1 MSPRR
6 IPRATPATLPGKGDG
21 VGRLDGRVAI
31 VTGSNRGIG
40 RAIAGG
46 FAAEGATV
54 VINGRDPGRTETA
67 AREIVDAGGRAIA
80 VLGDVRDRGAARH
93 LIDETVARLGTVD
106 ILVNNAGVGMVAP
119 SEALTEAQWRLVQS
133 TNVDGAFYC
142 SQAAARVMLERRRG
156 VILNIESLLSFTAFP
171 SRLAYAAAK
180 GGLRHMTMTLG
191 VEWADRGV
199 RVVGMAPGM
208 IRTELQ
214 DELVRQGKLDR
225 GRVIERTPMKRMGE
239 VEDLIGPAVFLVSD
253 DAAFVTAQTL
263 VVDGGFL
270 AYGYL

>member
-1 MSPRR
+1 M
-6 IPRATPATLPGKGDG
+6 GK
-21 VGRLDGRVAI
+21 LDGRIAI
-31 VTGSNRGIG
+31 ITGSNRGIG

-54 VINGRDPGRTETA
+54 VVNGRDPGRTEQA
-67 AREIVDAGGRAIA
+67 AREIADAGGKAVAI
-80 VLGDVRDRGAARH
+80 LGDVRDRRAAQR
-93 LIDETVARLGTVD
+93 LVDEAVGRFGTVD
-106 ILVNNAGVGMVAP
+106 ILVNNAGIGMVAP
-119 SEALTEAQWRLVQS
+119 SEALTEEQWRLVQA
-133 TNVDGAFYC
+133 TNVDGAFFC
-142 SQAAARVMLERRRG
+142 SQAAGRVMLERRHG

-191 VEWADRGV
+191 IEWAGRGV

-214 DELVRQGKLDR
+214 DQLVQQGKLDR
-225 GRVIERTPMKRMGE
+225 DRVIERTPMGRMGE
-239 VEDLIGPAVFLVSD
+239 VGDLIGPAVFLVSD
-253 DAAFVTAQTL
+253 DSAFVTAQTL

>member
-1 MSPRR
+1 M
-6 IPRATPATLPGKGDG
+6 
-21 VGRLDGRVAI
+21 GRLQGRVAL

-40 RAIAGG
+40 LAIAGG
-46 FAAEGATV
+46 FAHEGARV
-54 VINGRDPGRTETA
+54 VINGRDSDRTEA
-67 AREIVDAGGRAIA
+67 AAKEIVGEGGEAIA
-80 VLGDVRDRGAARH
+80 IVGDVRDRVAVQH
-93 LIDETVARLGTVD
+93 LVDETVRRFGTLD
-106 ILVNNAGVGMVAP
+106 ILVNNAGIGMVAP
-119 SEALTEAQWRLVQS
+119 SEELPEDKWRTTLS
-133 TNVDGAFYC
+133 TNLDSAFFC
-142 SQAAARVMLERRRG
+142 SQAAANVMLPRRRG

-191 VEWADRGV
+191 IEWADRGI

-208 IRTELQ
+208 IHTELQ

-225 GRVIERTPMKRMGE
+225 DRVIARTPMKRMGE
-239 VEDLIGPAVFLVSD
+239 VGDLIGPAVFLVSD